1 METTGTEPAA
11 KRPKVFISYSHKDE
25 TWKDDLLP
33 HLRTL
38 EQAGV
43 AMEVWEDRQ
52 MTPV

>member
-1 METTGTEPAA
+1 METTGNETAA